1 MKKMKKM
8 KYGQIRGGKT
18 KKDFRKMKTKK
29 RENKNPTIRIS
40 FEQINKT

>member
-1 MKKMKKM
+1 MKKMKS
-8 KYGQIRGGKT
+8 GQIRGRKNE
-18 KKDFRKMKTKK
+18 KRLQKMKTKK